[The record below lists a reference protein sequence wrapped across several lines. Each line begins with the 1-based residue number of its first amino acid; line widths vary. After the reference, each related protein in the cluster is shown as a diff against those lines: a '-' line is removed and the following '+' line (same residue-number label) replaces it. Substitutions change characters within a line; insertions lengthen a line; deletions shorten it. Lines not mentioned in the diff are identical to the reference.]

1 MPSILSLSLIYLN
14 YPVPESRTISGLLSL
29 SFSRPDQSTQVNR
42 NGESEG
48 GEFFPSVC
56 ALKRMFCFLSVF
68 RSMIVVTPPFSRL
81 RGQPPQPS
89 FASTR
94 FLFSPA
100 PFRLCPLCLRSL
112 PPYFYSTHSVYKHS
126 PLSRPFSSPLRRLSV
141 SVSAV
146 CGDSFHSLSLFLFL
160 SSSSFLVVVARCS
173 SGEINSLR
181 NTARSRSLR
190 LCTFFLPL
198 SSFDRGRETL
208 KRNGR
213 KFYEIYEDRKGR
225 GARGSGFNPR
235 SRDSSFRGS

>member
-14 YPVPESRTISGLLSL
+14 YPVPESRTISEFLSL

-160 SSSSFLVVVARCS
+160 SSSS
-173 SGEINSLR
+173 
-181 NTARSRSLR
+181 
-190 LCTFFLPL
+190 
-198 SSFDRGRETL
+198 
-208 KRNGR
+208 
-213 KFYEIYEDRKGR
+213 
-225 GARGSGFNPR
+225 
-235 SRDSSFRGS
+235 

>member
-29 SFSRPDQSTQVNR
+29 SLSLVQIRVHRLTATERVR
-42 NGESEG
+42 G
-48 GEFFPSVC
+48 GLFPSVC
-56 ALKRMFCFLSVF
+56 VLKRMFCFLSVF

-146 CGDSFHSLSLFLFL
+146 CGDSFHSLSL
-160 SSSSFLVVVARCS
+160 SSSFS
-173 SGEINSLR
+173 
-181 NTARSRSLR
+181 
-190 LCTFFLPL
+190 PPPP
-198 SSFDRGRETL
+198 
-208 KRNGR
+208 
-213 KFYEIYEDRKGR
+213 
-225 GARGSGFNPR
+225 PR
-235 SRDSSFRGS
+235 SSSTVFEWRNKFAS